1 MKAKVMWSIG
11 IILTAL
17 CASLI
22 LLFSLENGSS
32 VPSVSWIPFA
42 DKGAH
47 ALAYAALGFSVA
59 LWALQGKRRFRF
71 PLCLVVL
78 VAFGGCIELLQPEFG
93 RAKELLDF
101 LSDGIG
107 SLVGLLFGMSFLFSL
122 DRWWKR
128 RYGKGNETP
137 RN

>member
-1 MKAKVMWSIG
+1 MKIMG
-11 IILTAL
+11 ITLTVL

-22 LLFSLENGSS
+22 ILFSLEDGSS

-59 LWALQGKRRFRF
+59 LWALQDKRRFRF
-71 PLCLVVL
+71 PLCLAVL

-93 RAKELLDF
+93 RSKEQLDLLA
-101 LSDGIG
+101 DGIG
-107 SLVGLLFGMSFLFSL
+107 SLVGLLLGVLFLLLL
-122 DRWWKR
+122 DWWWKR
-128 RYGKGNETP
+128 RYGKGNETLFH
-137 RN
+137 